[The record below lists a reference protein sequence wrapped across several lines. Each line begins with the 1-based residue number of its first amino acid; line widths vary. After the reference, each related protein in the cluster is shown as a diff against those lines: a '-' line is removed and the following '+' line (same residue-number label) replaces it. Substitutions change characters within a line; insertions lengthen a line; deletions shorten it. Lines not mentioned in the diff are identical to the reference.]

1 MGWSSCFIRYGIP
14 LFLLY
19 LYEKELPSKAAAAI
33 ARNIGFDDETDQ
45 CYALHFEKELVV
57 ESRKNKTSLFWTYFK
72 RWKQYF
78 PMEIEERKKY
88 LKWAEKIVYSRAD
101 AIVSGQHR
109 GQYKNVAALLAIT
122 AEIKENMGTNNARN
136 EIFALYKKKF
146 PRHSSFQGEMKDYFN
161 YK

>member
-88 LKWAEKIVYSRAD
+88 LKWAEK
-101 AIVSGQHR
+101 
-109 GQYKNVAALLAIT
+109 LCT
-122 AEIKENMGTNNARN
+122 AEQMQLYLDSTEDNIKMLQPCWR
-136 EIFALYKKKF
+136 
-146 PRHSSFQGEMKDYFN
+146 
-161 YK
+161 